1 MCAPGSLCLPLKKP
15 TPSRHESQ
23 SVTADGIML
32 RHIIFP
38 AKVWHYYDSV
48 YHSCFT
54 AHELCRKAIPHE
66 LIVYFLKLLPV
77 TACLTWRRHEPYIRF
92 PAKVW
97 HDYASV
103 YHSCFTSHE
112 LCRKAVPLSW
122 KCISS
127 SCYRSLACRHEP
139 YIRFPAKVW
148 HAYASVYHSCFM
160 SHELC
165 RKAVPLSW
173 QCLRSGMTRTKSHKC
188 VALQLKQV
196 ESLAKNI

>member
-1 MCAPGSLCLPLKKP
+1 MSNFVICWSIWIIFWYLCFSFHLISMWRTIKSINWPHKKKDMRLMCAPGSLMSSFEEADISERVV
-15 TPSRHESQ
+15 SRESQ

-32 RHIIFP
+32 R
-38 AKVWHYYDSV
+38 
-48 YHSCFT
+48 
-54 AHELCRKAIPHE
+54 
-66 LIVYFLKLLPV
+66 
-77 TACLTWRRHEPYIRF
+77 YIRF

>member
-1 MCAPGSLCLPLKKP
+1 MSNFVICWSIWIIFWYLCFSFHLISMWRTIKSINWPHKKKDMRLMCAPGSLMSSFEEADISERVV
-15 TPSRHESQ
+15 SRESQ

-38 AKVWHYYDSV
+38 AKAWHYYDSV
-48 YHSCFT
+48 YHSCFM
-54 AHELCRKAIPHE
+54 
-66 LIVYFLKLLPV
+66 
-77 TACLTWRRHEPYIRF
+77 
-92 PAKVW
+92 
-97 HDYASV
+97 
-103 YHSCFTSHE
+103 SHE

>member
-1 MCAPGSLCLPLKKP
+1 MSNFVICWSIWIIFWYLCFSFHLISMWRTIKSINWPHKKKRYASHVCP
-15 TPSRHESQ
+15 RQLMSSFEDADTVSTRISERHCWRN
-23 SVTADGIML
+23 ML
-32 RHIIFP
+32 R
-38 AKVWHYYDSV
+38 
-48 YHSCFT
+48 
-54 AHELCRKAIPHE
+54 
-66 LIVYFLKLLPV
+66 
-77 TACLTWRRHEPYIRF
+77 YIRF

-165 RKAVPLSW
+165 WKAVPLSW

>member
-1 MCAPGSLCLPLKKP
+1 MVCYTFTRTKKKHTMSNFVICWSIWIIFWYLCFLFHLISMWRTIKSINWPHKKKDMRLMCAPVSLCLPLKMP

-32 RHIIFP
+32 R
-38 AKVWHYYDSV
+38 
-48 YHSCFT
+48 
-54 AHELCRKAIPHE
+54 
-66 LIVYFLKLLPV
+66 
-77 TACLTWRRHEPYIRF
+77 YIRF

-127 SCYRSLACRHEP
+127 ICYRSL
-139 YIRFPAKVW
+139 
-148 HAYASVYHSCFM
+148 HALYDVDM
-160 SHELC
+160 SHTSDSP
-165 RKAVPLSW
+165 RK
-173 QCLRSGMTRTKSHKC
+173 CDMTMLVYIIVVSRF
-188 VALQLKQV
+188 
-196 ESLAKNI
+196 

>member
-1 MCAPGSLCLPLKKP
+1 MSNFVICWSIWIIFWYLCFSFHLISMWRTIKSINWPHKKKDMRLMCAPGSLMSSFEEADISERVV
-15 TPSRHESQ
+15 SRESQ

-32 RHIIFP
+32 R
-38 AKVWHYYDSV
+38 
-48 YHSCFT
+48 
-54 AHELCRKAIPHE
+54 
-66 LIVYFLKLLPV
+66 
-77 TACLTWRRHEPYIRF
+77 YIRF

-103 YHSCFTSHE
+103 YHSCFT
-112 LCRKAVPLSW
+112 
-122 KCISS
+122 
-127 SCYRSLACRHEP
+127 
-139 YIRFPAKVW
+139 
-148 HAYASVYHSCFM
+148 

>member
-1 MCAPGSLCLPLKKP
+1 MSNFVICWSIWIIFWYLCFSFHLISMWRTIKSINWPHKKKDMRLMCAPGSLCLPLKKP

-38 AKVWHYYDSV
+38 AKAWHYYD
-48 YHSCFT
+48 
-54 AHELCRKAIPHE
+54 
-66 LIVYFLKLLPV
+66 
-77 TACLTWRRHEPYIRF
+77 
-92 PAKVW
+92 
-97 HDYASV
+97 SV

-165 RKAVPLSW
+165 HKAVPLSW